1 MRRTLAAVIV
11 GFLVMTGLQAQPAS
25 AASKKPSKVSL
36 VSFVKADYDRRTNR
50 TSLSLDWPDTRH
62 AKKYEI
68 FVSRYSSMKKA
79 KKYKQKSSKTT
90 IKKLVRGKDYYFQ
103 VRGVN
108 GRKHGPKSAV
118 VARTTILRPGPSTGL
133 MPLRVMTFNV
143 CSRVCGDNGYPWV
156 SRQPAV
162 WERAAASGADVIAT
176 QEADHLNE
184 VPGYTLAVDFSAK
197 QIWYNSARFSIGGAA
212 TPPPATFK
220 PATDPVTKCRVSSD
234 PAGATGEIFLGR
246 HGGGCR
252 YAVWAE
258 LVERSTGRAVLMVSA
273 HTVSGKTKTTTN
285 YRRAEINQ
293 MLASIKQTNTKGLQV
308 VYAGDFNSHRDSKPS
323 DSVRPPMQA
332 AKRYDAFDLA
342 RNVTGQHQSSYQG
355 FKSRPVMSVKWGNH
369 IDKVWVDP
377 WKVRVDSWRN
387 FSLLTPNGRMAE
399 PIPSDHSPV
408 LVDLRI
414 GY

>member
-1 MRRTLAAVIV
+1 MRKSLVAAIV
-11 GFLVMTGLQAQPAS
+11 GFLVLTGLQAMPAS
-25 AASKKPSKVSL
+25 AAAKKPSKVAL
-36 VSFVKADYDRRTNR
+36 VSFVKADYDRNTNR
-50 TSLSLDWPDTRH
+50 TSLSLDWADARY

-68 FVSRYSSMKKA
+68 FVSRYPSMKKA
-79 KKYKQKSSKTT
+79 KRHVQKSSKTE
-90 IKKLVRGKDYYFQ
+90 IKKLVRGKDYFFQ

-108 GRKHGPKSAV
+108 GKKHGPKSAV
-118 VARTTILRPGPSTGL
+118 VGRTTILRPGPSTGL
-133 MPLRVMTFNV
+133 MPLRVMTYNV
-143 CSRVCGDNGYPWV
+143 CSRVCGDNGYPWI

-162 WERAAASGADVIAT
+162 WERAASSGADVIAT
-176 QEADHLNE
+176 QEADNLKA

-197 QIWYNSARFSIGGAA
+197 QIWYNAARFEVPGAT
-212 TPPPATFK
+212 TPPVSFK
-220 PATDPVTKCRVSSD
+220 PATDPATKCRVSSD

-258 LVERSTGRAVLMVSA
+258 LVERATGRSVLMVSL
-273 HTVSGKTKTTTN
+273 HTVSGKTKTTAD
-285 YRRAEINQ
+285 YRRDEINQ
-293 MLASIKQTNTKGLQV
+293 LLASIKQVNTKGLQV
-308 VYAGDFNSHRDSKPS
+308 VYAGDFNSHRETKPS

-332 AKRYDAFDLA
+332 TKHYDAYDLA
-342 RNVTGQHQSSYQG
+342 RSVTAQHQSSYHG
-355 FKSRPVMSVKWGNH
+355 FKSKPVMSVKWGNH

-387 FSLLTPNGRMAE
+387 YALLTPDGSMAQ

-414 GY
+414 G